1 MKKRMLPAEKPS
13 GAGSDGDDRQFVT
26 ALHRGLEILRCFKP
40 TDLAGLGNVE
50 LARRSGL
57 PHSTISRLTYT
68 LTALGYL
75 LYDGET
81 ARYRLGIPVLGLGYA
96 CLAGLRVRDTA
107 REYMR
112 QMARE
117 SGENLLVALGGRDD
131 LTMIYVACARSGGLM
146 SLQLDVGSRI
156 SLSRSAMGR
165 AYLAGTSEE
174 ERTTLMAE
182 IRAKVGEDAWPALEV
197 GILDAVKQVR
207 EKGFYTNL
215 GEWNSG
221 INAVAAPFR
230 SEGSDLPLMAFNCG
244 GPAFLH
250 SQKVLEEK
258 IGPRLVELVRTV
270 SQTTGGA

>member
-1 MKKRMLPAEKPS
+1 MRKRANPADRPAVE
-13 GAGSDGDDRQFVT
+13 ANDAEDRQFVT

-40 TDLAGLGNVE
+40 TDLAGLGNVQ
-50 LARRSGL
+50 LAERTGL
-57 PHSTISRLTYT
+57 PHSTVSRLTYT

-75 LYDGET
+75 LYDTET

-96 CLAGLRVRDTA
+96 CLAGLKVRETA

-112 QMARE
+112 EMAQRA
-117 SGENLLVALGGRDD
+117 GENLLVALGGRDD
-131 LTMIYVACARSGGLM
+131 LTMVYIACARSKGIV

-156 SLSRSAMGR
+156 SLGRSAMGR

-174 ERTTLMAE
+174 ERARLMQQ
-182 IRAKVGEDAWPALEV
+182 IRARAGEAAWPALEA
-197 GILDAVKQVR
+197 GIEDAVRQVR

-221 INAVAAPFR
+221 VNAVAVPYR
-230 SEGSDLPLMAFNCG
+230 SAYSDMPLMAFNCG

-250 SQKVLEEK
+250 TQKALEEK
-258 IGPRLVELVRTV
+258 IGPLLVDLVRTV
-270 SQTTGGA
+270 SLANGDA